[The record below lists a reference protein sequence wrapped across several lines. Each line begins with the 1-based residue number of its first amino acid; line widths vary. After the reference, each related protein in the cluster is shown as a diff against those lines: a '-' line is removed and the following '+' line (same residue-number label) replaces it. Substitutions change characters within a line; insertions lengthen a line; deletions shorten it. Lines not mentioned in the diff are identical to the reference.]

1 MQAYSAEGTF
11 LATLQ
16 HKAELSASGKA
27 ESAPMAVDVDGDG
40 RVLVADSGVGGVA
53 VYDRAGLLQRV
64 VPVGRE
70 GDTVRGLE
78 VDRSGILYA
87 VLADRVELFD
97 SSFQSLGTLAGLK
110 APVAVGLYRD
120 EVAPNCTLLAPH
132 EEQHGSFNVTAIWSE
147 QVRERDIY
155 TYPEL

>member
-1 MQAYSAEGTF
+1 M
-11 LATLQ
+11 
-16 HKAELSASGKA
+16 
-27 ESAPMAVDVDGDG
+27 DVDGDG

-97 SSFQSLGTLAGLK
+97 SSFQSLGTLPGVK

-120 EVAPNCTLLAPH
+120 EVAPNCTLLAPLD
-132 EEQHGSFNVTAIWSE
+132 EQHGSFNVTAMWSE
-147 QVRERDIY
+147 QVRDRGVHTPPRTIFNPNPDLPNPDLPC
-155 TYPEL
+155 T